1 MAASVGKV
9 FWIFFW
15 LNMVDISMAISF
27 FSCLCLSIRIRGQL
41 RWGIGG
47 IKQQTSEQTIKQ
59 TKHTSKKSKQTNKS
73 HAIWFFFQ
81 LLVVAALTLIFFCT
95 CFPNLLYYIQS
106 RLNRKAA
113 RVDNFH
119 LMTEAFNTTAHPKIF
134 WDVLHS
140 AATA

>member
-1 MAASVGKV
+1 
-9 FWIFFW
+9 
-15 LNMVDISMAISF
+15 MAISF

-47 IKQQTSEQTIKQ
+47 IKQQTSKQTIN
-59 TKHTSKKSKQTNKS
+59 QTNKTHTKKIKTNKQES
-73 HAIWFFFQ
+73 CN
-81 LLVVAALTLIFFCT
+81 LILFSTIGSGGSNTHFFCT

-106 RLNRKAA
+106 RLNKKAA

-119 LMTEAFNTTAHPKIF
+119 LMTEAFNKAAHPKIF

-140 AATA
+140 PLPQLKFMYKTYFFAQGCVD